1 MEKLNDDQIIIYD
14 EDGQEYLM
22 NILFTYENEERNAQY
37 VMVYDDA
44 SPEEVIVMRYDD
56 NNELFEV
63 TDEEELKEAEE
74 VLEAY
79 NEDPTIQEEKE
90 NI

>member
-14 EDGQEYLM
+14 EDGKEYLM

-74 VLEAY
+74 VLETY

>member
-14 EDGQEYLM
+14 EDGKEYLM
-22 NILFTYENEERNAQY
+22 NILFTYENEDRNAQY

-63 TDEEELKEAEE
+63 KDEEELKEAEE

>member
-14 EDGQEYLM
+14 EDGKEYLM

-63 TDEEELKEAEE
+63 TDEDELKEAEE

>member
-1 MEKLNDDQIIIYD
+1 MEKLNDEQIIIYD
-14 EDGQEYLM
+14 EDGKEYLM

>member
-14 EDGQEYLM
+14 EDGKEYLM

-44 SPEEVIVMRYDD
+44 SPEEVIVMRYDN

>member
-14 EDGQEYLM
+14 EDGKEYLM

>member
-14 EDGQEYLM
+14 EDGKEYLM

-37 VMVYDDA
+37 AMVYDDA

>member
-1 MEKLNDDQIIIYD
+1 MKKLNDDQIIIYD
-14 EDGQEYLM
+14 EDGKEYLM

>member
-14 EDGQEYLM
+14 EDGKEYLM

-44 SPEEVIVMRYDD
+44 SPEEVIAMRYDD

>member
-14 EDGQEYLM
+14 EDGKEYLM

-79 NEDPTIQEEKE
+79 DEDPTIQEEKE